1 MHTLQ
6 FIYKKYIGNYT
17 IDLLMLIWIIYSILC
32 GLLISQS
39 WNNVILYLT
48 ILSGYF
54 SCRILSIRPKILF
67 CTIMFI
73 SASQSLVSI
82 AQFLGYLESYHSL
95 FLVTGSFG
103 NPGQLG
109 CFVAIGIMCT
119 ISLLHARNSLSSNIA
134 LAVLLTLQILASI
147 ISNSR
152 TGWVSIIIGLLFLYY
167 NTNIIKRKYVKV
179 TTCIVVFILFVCLY
193 FYRTQSANGR
203 LFIWRV
209 CIEMVIDKPIF
220 GHGPGGFNK
229 KYMLYQADYFRQNP
243 NSINVKYSDN
253 VSYPYNEF
261 LHILVE
267 CGIIGLF
274 LWLAIIVSALVISR
288 KANLYKAPFISF
300 LVLCMF
306 SYPFYVPSLLIL
318 FPVLLSAANY
328 NKDENK
334 DSLIRSKILFFIIL
348 FCIIVTSKKYV
359 IIHRCNNAVHQLYN
373 ASDPIKKQNALCY
386 IESNINTIK
395 NHIFLSDMY
404 AQYVFTHYSK
414 ECALSILNEIKA
426 FSPTSEIYCDIGDLY
441 QEIGDIN
448 QAISSYTIASYM
460 IPRRIVPKYKL
471 FLLYKDSGD
480 IISAMKYG
488 DEILSSKTH
497 IENTQTLRIKRVV
510 KCFCDNI
517 KLHTK

>member
-167 NTNIIKRKYVKV
+167 NTNI
-179 TTCIVVFILFVCLY
+179 
-193 FYRTQSANGR
+193 
-203 LFIWRV
+203 
-209 CIEMVIDKPIF
+209 
-220 GHGPGGFNK
+220 
-229 KYMLYQADYFRQNP
+229 
-243 NSINVKYSDN
+243 
-253 VSYPYNEF
+253 
-261 LHILVE
+261 
-267 CGIIGLF
+267 
-274 LWLAIIVSALVISR
+274 
-288 KANLYKAPFISF
+288 
-300 LVLCMF
+300 
-306 SYPFYVPSLLIL
+306 
-318 FPVLLSAANY
+318 
-328 NKDENK
+328 
-334 DSLIRSKILFFIIL
+334 
-348 FCIIVTSKKYV
+348 
-359 IIHRCNNAVHQLYN
+359 
-373 ASDPIKKQNALCY
+373 
-386 IESNINTIK
+386 
-395 NHIFLSDMY
+395 
-404 AQYVFTHYSK
+404 
-414 ECALSILNEIKA
+414 
-426 FSPTSEIYCDIGDLY
+426 
-441 QEIGDIN
+441 
-448 QAISSYTIASYM
+448 
-460 IPRRIVPKYKL
+460 
-471 FLLYKDSGD
+471 
-480 IISAMKYG
+480 
-488 DEILSSKTH
+488 
-497 IENTQTLRIKRVV
+497 
-510 KCFCDNI
+510 
-517 KLHTK
+517 